1 MKYGSFVLIC
11 HFPRIP
17 ADPQTTI
24 SSPKIVGA
32 HYSYTCSSGVMLPSQ
47 YSSRSAS
54 PSSSSSSKPTK
65 TKSSSTS
72 AHSHQHSYSS
82 LSPLKSFDAFIKDT
96 NDEWSDDLG
105 YDLVNRS
112 TRLSCSSS
120 SSIRHPLSESSSSP
134 LSHQSL
140 PIQPSSPPSFPSITE
155 EQPTPTY
162 KGALKT
168 DIDDLL
174 IGKCKDYGGYQ
185 DYSIANVTV
194 SFTQI
199 PQTLYIILIPPRR
212 MI

>member
-1 MKYGSFVLIC
+1 MTSL
-11 HFPRIP
+11 RLQ

-24 SSPKIVGA
+24 GSPKIVGA
-32 HYSYTCSSGVMLPSQ
+32 HYSYTCPSGVMLPSH
-47 YSSRSAS
+47 YPSRTAS

-65 TKSSSTS
+65 TKSSSS
-72 AHSHQHSYSS
+72 AHSHQHPRSS

-112 TRLSCSSS
+112 TRLSSSSS

-140 PIQPSSPPSFPSITE
+140 PIQPSSPPSFPPITE
-155 EQPTPTY
+155 ENTPSVY

-174 IGKCKDYGGYQ
+174 TGKLK
-185 DYSIANVTV
+185 
-194 SFTQI
+194 
-199 PQTLYIILIPPRR
+199 
-212 MI
+212 MITGVAQ

>member
-1 MKYGSFVLIC
+1 MSCSRL
-11 HFPRIP
+11 P
-17 ADPQTTI
+17 ADPQTTLG
-24 SSPKIVGA
+24 SPKIVGA

-47 YSSRSAS
+47 YPSRTAS

-72 AHSHQHSYSS
+72 SSAPSHQHARSS

-112 TRLSCSSS
+112 TRLSSSSS
-120 SSIRHPLSESSSSP
+120 SSIRHPFSESSSSP

-140 PIQPSSPPSFPSITE
+140 PIQPSSPPSFPPITE
-155 EQPTPTY
+155 EKPPPAY

-174 IGKCKDYGGYQ
+174 TGKIQ
-185 DYSIANVTV
+185 
-194 SFTQI
+194 
-199 PQTLYIILIPPRR
+199 
-212 MI
+212 